1 MLQNE
6 ISIINGPNLN
16 LIGKREPSLY
26 GNLSMKNYFLKLIEK
41 PYLKNITLSYTQSNH
56 EGEII
61 ESLHEKDGSVLG
73 IILNAG
79 ALSHTSLAIAD
90 AIRSISVPI
99 IEVHITNPYK
109 REKFRKFSFISSV
122 SKGSICGF
130 GMYSYDLA
138 IISFILD
145 DLPKE
150 PLK

>member
-1 MLQNE
+1 MFKNE

-16 LIGKREPSLY
+16 LIGKRETSIY
-26 GNLSMKNYFLKLIEK
+26 GDKSMKNYFLKLIEK
-41 PYLKNITLSYTQSNH
+41 PLFKNITLTYTQSNH

-73 IILNAG
+73 IIINAG
-79 ALSHTSLAIAD
+79 AYSHTSLAIAD

-109 REKFRKFSFISSV
+109 REQFRNFSFISSV

-130 GMYSYDLA
+130 GINSYELA
-138 IISFILD
+138 IISFILSD
-145 DLPKE
+145 AT
-150 PLK
+150 